1 MSLREAG
8 RSALAYFYF
17 DFRDEEK
24 KQDLRNF
31 LKSLLVQF
39 SSYSN
44 PCCKII
50 SQLHSTHG
58 KGAQQPSNDVL
69 KSCLR
74 EMLSVV
80 GLMAQKPLRKP
91 IYIIIDALDECPD
104 SSGMPTP
111 REGVLNLLEELLQLG
126 LPNLRICVTSR
137 PEVDI
142 QNALGP
148 LADISIS
155 LHDQSGQIKDI
166 SDYVRN
172 VAYSDKKMRSW
183 RVDQKELVIEELS
196 NKADGM

>member
-1 MSLREAG
+1 MSLREDG
-8 RSALAYFYF
+8 RALLAYFYF

-44 PCCKII
+44 QCCKII
-50 SQLHSTHG
+50 SSIYSTHG
-58 KGAQQPSNDVL
+58 KGAQQPNNDVL

-74 EMLSVV
+74 KMLSV
-80 GLMAQKPLRKP
+80 MAQKLQP

-111 REGVLNLLEELLQLG
+111 REGVLYLLEELLQLG
-126 LPNLRICVTSR
+126 LPNLRICITSR

-148 LADISIS
+148 LANISVS

-183 RVDQKELVIEELS
+183 QIDQKELVIEELS

>member
-1 MSLREAG
+1 MREEG
-8 RSALAYFYF
+8 RASLAYFYF

-44 PCCKII
+44 PCCEII
-50 SQLHSTHG
+50 SQLYSTHG
-58 KGAQQPSNDVL
+58 KGERQPSNDAL

-74 EMLSVV
+74 EMLSV
-80 GLMAQKPLRKP
+80 LAQKSV
-91 IYIIIDALDECPD
+91 YIIIDGLDECPD

-111 REGVLNLLEELLQLG
+111 REGVLDLLEELLQLG
-126 LPNLRICVTSR
+126 LPDLRICVTSR

-148 LADISIS
+148 LADVSVS

-166 SDYVRN
+166 SNYVRN

-183 RVDQKELVIEELS
+183 RIDQKELVIEELS
-196 NKADGM
+196 NRADGM

>member
-1 MSLREAG
+1 MREDG
-8 RSALAYFYF
+8 RASLAYFYF

-44 PCCKII
+44 KCCEII
-50 SQLHSTHG
+50 SSVYSTHG

-74 EMLSVV
+74 KMLSV
-80 GLMAQKPLRKP
+80 MAQKPLP

-111 REGVLNLLEELLQLG
+111 REGVLNLLEELLRLG

-148 LADISIS
+148 LANISVP

-172 VAYSDKKMRSW
+172 VAYSDKKMRRW
-183 RVDQKELVIEELS
+183 RSDQKQLVVEELS
-196 NKADGM
+196 KKAGGM

>member
-1 MSLREAG
+1 MREAG
-8 RSALAYFYF
+8 LASLAYFYF

-39 SSYSN
+39 SSNSN
-44 PCCKII
+44 QCCKII
-50 SQLHSTHG
+50 SSIYSTHG

-69 KSCLR
+69 KACLR
-74 EMLSVV
+74 EMLSV
-80 GLMAQKPLRKP
+80 AAHKP

-148 LADISIS
+148 LANTSVS

-166 SDYVRN
+166 SDYVRS

-183 RVDQKELVIEELS
+183 RVDQKELVIGELS

>member
-1 MSLREAG
+1 M
-8 RSALAYFYF
+8 
-17 DFRDEEK
+17 
-24 KQDLRNF
+24 RNF

-44 PCCKII
+44 PCCQII
-50 SQLHSTHG
+50 SRLYTTHG

-69 KSCLR
+69 KSCLL
-74 EMLSVV
+74 EMLSV
-80 GLMAQKPLRKP
+80 LAQKP

-111 REGVLNLLEELLQLG
+111 REGVLYLLEELLQLG
-126 LPNLRICVTSR
+126 LPNLRICITSR

-148 LADISIS
+148 LANISVS

-183 RVDQKELVIEELS
+183 QIDQKELVIEELS

>member
-1 MSLREAG
+1 MREAG
-8 RSALAYFYF
+8 RASLVYFYF
-17 DFRDEEK
+17 DFRDEEQ

-50 SQLHSTHG
+50 SQLYSTHG

-80 GLMAQKPLRKP
+80 AQEP

-126 LPNLRICVTSR
+126 HSSLRICVTSR

-148 LADISIS
+148 LADGSVS

-166 SDYVRN
+166 SNYVRN

-183 RVDQKELVIEELS
+183 RIDQKELVIEELS

>member
-31 LKSLLVQF
+31 LKSILVQF

-44 PCCKII
+44 PCCEII

-69 KSCLR
+69 KSCLQ
-74 EMLSVV
+74 EMLSV
-80 GLMAQKPLRKP
+80 LAPKP

-111 REGVLNLLEELLQLG
+111 REGVLNLLEELLRLG
-126 LPNLRICVTSR
+126 IPNLRICVTSR

-142 QNALGP
+142 QDALGP
-148 LADISIS
+148 LADISVS
-155 LHDQSGQIKDI
+155 LHDQSGQIQDI

-172 VAYSDKKMRSW
+172 VVYSDKKTRRW
-183 RVDQKELVIEELS
+183 RIDQKELVIDELS

>member
-1 MSLREAG
+1 MREAG
-8 RSALAYFYF
+8 RASLVYFYF
-17 DFRDEEK
+17 DFRDEEQ

-50 SQLHSTHG
+50 SQLYSTHR

-80 GLMAQKPLRKP
+80 AQEP

-126 LPNLRICVTSR
+126 HSSLRICVTSR

-148 LADISIS
+148 LADGSVS

-166 SDYVRN
+166 SNYVRN

-183 RVDQKELVIEELS
+183 RIDQKELVIEELS

>member
-1 MSLREAG
+1 MREAG
-8 RSALAYFYF
+8 RASLAYFYF

-44 PCCKII
+44 QCCEII
-50 SQLHSTHG
+50 SSVYSTHG

-74 EMLSVV
+74 KMLSV
-80 GLMAQKPLRKP
+80 MAQKPLP

-111 REGVLNLLEELLQLG
+111 REGVLNLLEELLRLG

-148 LADISIS
+148 LANISVS

-183 RVDQKELVIEELS
+183 RIDQKELVIEELS

>member
-1 MSLREAG
+1 
-8 RSALAYFYF
+8 
-17 DFRDEEK
+17 
-24 KQDLRNF
+24 
-31 LKSLLVQF
+31 
-39 SSYSN
+39 
-44 PCCKII
+44 
-50 SQLHSTHG
+50 
-58 KGAQQPSNDVL
+58 
-69 KSCLR
+69 
-74 EMLSVV
+74 MLSV
-80 GLMAQKPLRKP
+80 AAHKP

-148 LADISIS
+148 LANTSVS

-166 SDYVRN
+166 SDYVRS

-183 RVDQKELVIEELS
+183 RVDQKELVIGELS

>member
-1 MSLREAG
+1 MREEG
-8 RSALAYFYF
+8 RASLAYFYF

-44 PCCKII
+44 PCCEII
-50 SQLHSTHG
+50 SQIYSTHG
-58 KGAQQPSNDVL
+58 KGERQPSNDAL

-74 EMLSVV
+74 EMLSV
-80 GLMAQKPLRKP
+80 LAQKPV
-91 IYIIIDALDECPD
+91 YIIIDGLDECPD

-111 REGVLNLLEELLQLG
+111 REGVINLLEELLQLG
-126 LPNLRICVTSR
+126 LPDLRICVTSR

-148 LADISIS
+148 LANVSVS

-166 SDYVRN
+166 SNYVRN

-183 RVDQKELVIEELS
+183 RIDQKELVIEELS
-196 NKADGM
+196 NRADGM

>member
-1 MSLREAG
+1 MSLSEAG
-8 RSALAYFYF
+8 RASLAYFYF

-50 SQLHSTHG
+50 SQLYSTHG

-80 GLMAQKPLRKP
+80 AKKP

-111 REGVLNLLEELLQLG
+111 REGVLNLLEELLRLG
-126 LPNLRICVTSR
+126 IPNLRICVTSR

-142 QNALGP
+142 QDALRP
-148 LADISIS
+148 LADISVS
-155 LHDQSGQIKDI
+155 LHDQSGQIQDI

-172 VAYSDKKMRSW
+172 VVYSDKKTRRW
-183 RVDQKELVIEELS
+183 RIDQKELVIDELS

>member
-1 MSLREAG
+1 LREDG
-8 RSALAYFYF
+8 RASLAYFYF

-44 PCCKII
+44 QCCEII
-50 SQLHSTHG
+50 SSVYSTHG

-74 EMLSVV
+74 KMLSV
-80 GLMAQKPLRKP
+80 MAQKPQP

-111 REGVLNLLEELLQLG
+111 REGVLNLLEELLRLG

-148 LADISIS
+148 LANISVS

-183 RVDQKELVIEELS
+183 RIDQKELVIEELS

>member
-1 MSLREAG
+1 MREEG
-8 RSALAYFYF
+8 RASLAYFYF

-44 PCCKII
+44 PCCEII
-50 SQLHSTHG
+50 SQIYSNHG
-58 KGAQQPSNDVL
+58 KGERQPSNDVL

-74 EMLSVV
+74 EMLSV
-80 GLMAQKPLRKP
+80 LAQKPV
-91 IYIIIDALDECPD
+91 YIIIDGLDECPD

-148 LADISIS
+148 LANISVS

-183 RVDQKELVIEELS
+183 RIDQKELVIEELS
-196 NKADGM
+196 NRADGM

>member
-1 MSLREAG
+1 MCEDG
-8 RSALAYFYF
+8 RASLAYFYF

-44 PCCKII
+44 PCCEII
-50 SQLHSTHG
+50 SQLYSTHG
-58 KGAQQPSNDVL
+58 KGERQPSNDVL

-74 EMLSVV
+74 EMFSV
-80 GLMAQKPLRKP
+80 LAQKPV
-91 IYIIIDALDECPD
+91 YIIIDGLDECPD

-111 REGVLNLLEELLQLG
+111 REGVLDLLEELLQWG

-148 LADISIS
+148 LANVSVS

-172 VAYSDKKMRSW
+172 LAYSDKKMRSW
-183 RVDQKELVIEELS
+183 RIDQKELVIEELS
-196 NKADGM
+196 NRADGM